1 MADVSFS
8 ASGFKTIWNYFET
21 SHATGS
27 RNDARANL
35 KHKADM
41 AVIKRQEVI
50 QNVKDLFKFAEK
62 NLKTPAPSRYQSESV
77 HLKRRIFSM

>member
-1 MADVSFS
+1 MGDVSFS

-35 KHKADM
+35 THKADM
-41 AVIKRQEVI
+41 VVIKRQEVI

-62 NLKTPAPSRYQSESV
+62 IW
-77 HLKRRIFSM
+77 KRQPLLVISQKVYI

>member
-1 MADVSFS
+1 MGDVSFS

-35 KHKADM
+35 THKADM
-41 AVIKRQEVI
+41 VVIKRQEVI
-50 QNVKDLFKFAEK
+50 QKWKIFSSLLKKSENASPFSLSVRKCTSKEK
-62 NLKTPAPSRYQSESV
+62 N
-77 HLKRRIFSM
+77 FSM